1 MIGTTIQHY
10 KIVRHLGTGGM
21 GDVCAAED
29 TRLGR
34 TVAIKFLP
42 PTFQYG
48 VERRM
53 RARTEADPDLAPV
66 RGLPGYWTHFAAR
79 PAEA

>member
-1 MIGTTIQHY
+1 MIGTTIQH
-10 KIVRHLGTGGM
+10 
-21 GDVCAAED
+21 D
-29 TRLGR
+29 
-34 TVAIKFLP
+34 
-42 PTFQYG
+42 

-66 RGLPGYWTHFAAR
+66 RGLPEYWALFAAR